1 MNILFFLTPKSEV
14 AWVEED
20 DTLRQGLEKM
30 EHHGYAAVPLLSK
43 SGKYIGTITD
53 GDMLWGIKER
63 SFPDLREMEDISI
76 MEIRRVRDNKP
87 VHINESMEGLL
98 EKVMV
103 QNFVPVVDDEM
114 VFIGIVTRKDVIS
127 YLMKQQ
133 GQTEPKTAIL
143 QMA

>member
-30 EHHGYAAVPLLSK
+30 EHHGYAAVPLLSMN
-43 SGKYIGTITD
+43 GKYIGTITD

-76 MEIRRVRDNKP
+76 MEVKRARDNKP

-98 EKVMV
+98 DKVMV
-103 QNFVPVVDDEM
+103 QNFVPVVDDDM
-114 VFIGIVTRKDVIS
+114 IFIGIVTRKDVIQ
-127 YLMKQQ
+127 YLTQRQQ
-133 GQTEPKTAIL
+133 QAVSRA
-143 QMA
+143 M

>member
-30 EHHGYAAVPLLSK
+30 EHHGYAAVPLLSM

-63 SFPDLREMEDISI
+63 RFPDLREMEDISI
-76 MEIRRVRDNKP
+76 MEIKRARDNKP

-98 EKVMV
+98 EKVMI
-103 QNFVPVVDDEM
+103 QNFVPVVDDDM
-114 VFIGIVTRKDVIS
+114 IFIGIVTRKDVIQ
-127 YLMKQQ
+127 YLMRSSQQ
-133 GQTEPKTAIL
+133 QVASR
-143 QMA
+143 AV